1 MLISFVG
8 SLLCL
13 NLAAHQLAIIVE
25 FLDIDGTDVHKQ
37 SHISLPALVGI
48 EQLLVQFVQECI
60 LAFYLPTALDQTLVH
75 LERKESHGK
84 ES

>member
-1 MLISFVG
+1 MHIGLSSLIGV
-8 SLLCL
+8 
-13 NLAAHQLAIIVE
+13 
-25 FLDIDGTDVHKQ
+25 
-37 SHISLPALVGI
+37 